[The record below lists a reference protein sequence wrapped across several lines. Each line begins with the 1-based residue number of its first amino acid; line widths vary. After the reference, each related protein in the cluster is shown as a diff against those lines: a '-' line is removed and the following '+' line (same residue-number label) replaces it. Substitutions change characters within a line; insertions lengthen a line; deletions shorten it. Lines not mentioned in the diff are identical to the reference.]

1 MNMQSCGNKMNLF
14 DSLNS
19 ARRLTELA
27 GAVLERSK
35 RYPQRFALKT
45 TPPVTGIREIMP
57 LSNFQ
62 FPEISVPSGSSS
74 TSTTENPAGYS
85 AEASCDIEQITP
97 LSGVMQSLYFLVNN
111 GRDS

>member
-45 TPPVTGIREIMP
+45 TPPVGNVQGTGEI
-57 LSNFQ
+57 
-62 FPEISVPSGSSS
+62 EITIQTNGLRRRVKATRISGC
-74 TSTTENPAGYS
+74 TVCWE
-85 AEASCDIEQITP
+85 
-97 LSGVMQSLYFLVNN
+97 V
-111 GRDS
+111 